1 MMLLVGLFASCSKDG
16 TEENSDN
23 PVQPGPSGKYY
34 CTTDMPDDW
43 VLGWSD
49 SWVSFPLI
57 TNIAEF
63 KVTVSESWLTA
74 EVQPTADAGKKEL
87 MVRVEK
93 YDLRD
98 ASGNNIFA
106 EPRIAKV
113 HITGGGV
120 FDRSVSIVQNS
131 HVQIT
136 LPSLP
141 YVDANQVLYLTAD
154 GETLAAHEAEAAA
167 PAKAAPAKAKAS
179 GAKAKAAP
187 AAPSPKAVPQK
198 GLSLLNAAAAVL
210 ERSDAPMAVRG
221 MIEEAKAQGLWTP
234 RGGKTPEQT
243 LYSAIIREIRDR
255 GGESRFRK
263 DGRGLFAFAK

>member
-154 GETLAAHEAEAAA
+154 GETQDVAVSANCYRWRVSSNVDWLTVTVKDRSTITISSKPRTSGGPRRTSVKVYNEA
-167 PAKAAPAKAKAS
+167 
-179 GAKAKAAP
+179 
-187 AAPSPKAVPQK
+187 
-198 GLSLLNAAAAVL
+198 NAASDFCTFTVADKDAVL
-210 ERSDAPMAVRG
+210 TGNDFD
-221 MIEEAKAQGLWTP
+221 
-234 RGGKTPEQT
+234 
-243 LYSAIIREIRDR
+243 Y
-255 GGESRFRK
+255 GESTAW
-263 DGRGLFAFAK
+263 D